1 MARRSLAVTGQSI
14 RRTLPS
20 HVGEG
25 QGWGQKL
32 KTISNIN
39 TEENMNRKSNHK
51 KGRPPPA
58 EKPSKGLDSE
68 NQTSATPSKG
78 LDSGNERQN
87 RL

>member
-1 MARRSLAVTGQSI
+1 M
-14 RRTLPS
+14 
-20 HVGEG
+20 
-25 QGWGQKL
+25 
-32 KTISNIN
+32 
-39 TEENMNRKSNHK
+39 NMSNHK

-68 NQTSATPSKG
+68 NETSAAPSKG